1 MLSRLLAFFLLPSAF
16 ALLVGPLAA
25 CTPTG
30 SSPSLDEDIPVL
42 SSTFTTPRDTSDNVD
57 SPAVW
62 HGPEGQHWLIA
73 TAKEGDVLR
82 VHDAT
87 DGTPIQRVGGEG
99 TALGQFDRP
108 NGVFVIDDLVVVIER
123 NNRRVQVLRLPEF
136 TPLGIFGT
144 DVLKRP
150 YGLYVAPES
159 ADTYHL
165 YVTDQYELPDERIP
179 PDHALGERVRQFRFN
194 VRGDTL
200 QSEHVRAF
208 GETSGPGVLHVVE
221 SLWGDPMND
230 RLLVAEEEEGD
241 SKLIVY
247 TMDGAFTGTV
257 INASFFPHQAEG
269 VVLRDCPDG
278 GGLWVTTDQG
288 EGVNTFHTFDRATLA
303 PVGSFRVD
311 GVLNTDGI
319 ALTSTAFGPFAAGAF
334 YAVHDDGSTVGVDWA
349 TIAEALEYRCAG

>member
-1 MLSRLLAFFLLPSAF
+1 MLSRPLNFFLLPSAF
-16 ALLVGPLAA
+16 VLFLGCLAA
-25 CTPTG
+25 CAPTG
-30 SSPSLDEDIPVL
+30 SSPSVDETIPVL
-42 SSTFTTPRDTSDNVD
+42 SPAFATPRDTSDNVD

-99 TALGQFDRP
+99 AALGQFDRP
-108 NGVFVIDDLVVVIER
+108 NGVFVIDDLVVVVER
-123 NNRRVQVLRLPEF
+123 NNRRVQVLRLPDF
-136 TPLGIFGT
+136 TPLGVFGT
-144 DVLKRP
+144 EKLKRP
-150 YGLYVAPES
+150 YGLYVTPDS
-159 ADTYHL
+159 ADAYHI
-165 YVTDQYELPDERIP
+165 YVTDQYELSNERIP
-179 PDHALGERVRQFRFN
+179 PDRALGERVQQFRFQ

-200 QSEHVRAF
+200 QSAHVRAF
-208 GETSGPGVLHVVE
+208 GATSGPGVLHVVE
-221 SLWGDPMND
+221 SLWGDPRND

-241 SKLIVY
+241 SKLMVY
-247 TMDGAFTGTV
+247 TMDGAFTGTI

-288 EGVNTFHTFDRATLA
+288 EGVNTFHAFDRATLA
-303 PVGSFRVD
+303 PVGSFRID

-319 ALTSTAFGPFAAGAF
+319 ALTSAAFGPFAAGAF
-334 YAVHDDGSTVGVDWA
+334 YAVHDDGNTVGIDWA
-349 TIAEALEYRCAG
+349 AIAEALAYRCGG